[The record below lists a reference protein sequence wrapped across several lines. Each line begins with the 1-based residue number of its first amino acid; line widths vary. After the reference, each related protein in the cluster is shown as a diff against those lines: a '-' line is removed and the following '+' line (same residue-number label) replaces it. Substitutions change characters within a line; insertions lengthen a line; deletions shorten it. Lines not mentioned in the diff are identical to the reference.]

1 MSFAVY
7 KASAGS
13 GKTFSLVREYL
24 KIILQDP
31 RDFRHILAITF
42 TNKVANE
49 MKERILKTLS
59 RLAKGENDPDDKM
72 LSLLVQDTKLPPEV
86 IALKASEAMG
96 LILHQYA
103 DFAIGTI
110 DSFSHRIIRT
120 FAHDFGLPVNFNVEM
135 DTDTLLETTVDLLLD
150 RIGDDRELTGLLV
163 SFLESKIDDE
173 QDWRIDRILVKF
185 ARNLMDETGQEHLK
199 KLTKVTLNDFRE
211 MSSSIHAR
219 IRKISEAIKAPAV
232 EALHL
237 IGSANIPVDAFSYG
251 KNGIMAFFNAAA
263 RGKAGRPG
271 KNAATTVEEDKWTS
285 KKCTPEQE
293 EAMAGIKGRLQDLY
307 EQLSGLIERDLP
319 LLNLLNLLKKTIY
332 PLAVLNEIA
341 IILDDFKKQNN
352 LVHISEFNSRISR
365 IIMGE
370 PVPFIYERLGEKYH
384 HILIDEFQD
393 TSAMQWMNFV
403 PLIENALASGYF
415 NLVVGDG
422 KQAIYR
428 FRNGDVEQFSSLP
441 EIPGSANNPILK
453 QREKVLSEHFES
465 VALNV
470 NYRSGKEIVM
480 FNNRFFRILTDALFP
495 DGNDIYRDLEQQPG
509 PGKEGGYISIE
520 IPGAENETLSYADAS
535 LERIREIILQSQADG
550 YNRRDIAILCR
561 SNDHAGEVA
570 RYLLLQG
577 IEVIS
582 AESLLVENSPHVK
595 FIIDFLRF
603 LHEMP
608 DPLVHAEMAGYLH
621 EQGFSQAGFNTL
633 LTIIHREKSPGAGIR
648 EIFRDSG
655 FDIRCGEL
663 AGLPVYDLAEKL
675 IRTFHMNDTPDPYL
689 QFFLDAVMRFT
700 SRGIAA
706 GSRDFLE
713 WWEVNHGKTSI
724 VVPEGMDAVRVMT
737 IHKAKGLQF
746 PIVIYAFAG
755 DIKRNTREWLW
766 VDFRDQEV
774 PGLPSA
780 ILGAE
785 KGLSE
790 TAYADLYETE
800 NRKSLLDLVNLLYV
814 VMTRPE
820 ERLYV
825 LTKKASE
832 KGESSSI
839 PKFFADVLP
848 QMETGTAADGRYIFG
863 EPRRKVVKDPVSPE
877 KPLSLEKMISG
888 EWRSKIQVKFH
899 APEMWN
905 MEQPVQTSQ
914 WGNRIHTILSKV
926 ITKDDLPEAL
936 DAAVFSGLIRVQE
949 REEIEQVILPVFNHP
964 LLSRLFSEKVKVR
977 TEAEILVR
985 GGSFYRPDRVVFD
998 EEEVFVVDYKTGKQ
1012 NDHHRTQLNQY
1023 AALIEEMGYKKVHRV
1038 LVYLEPKLN
1047 VIRF

>member
-24 KIILQDP
+24 KIILQEP

-72 LSLLVQDTKLPPEV
+72 LSLLVQDTQLPPEV

-219 IRKISEAIKAPAV
+219 IRKISEAMKAPAV

-237 IGSANIPVDAFSYG
+237 VGSANIPVDAFSYG

-263 RGKAGRPG
+263 RGKPGHPG
-271 KNAATTVEEDKWTS
+271 KNAAATVEEDKWTS
-285 KKCTPEQE
+285 KKCTPEQGE
-293 EAMAGIKGRLQDLY
+293 SIAAIKGRLQDLY
-307 EQLSGLIERDLP
+307 EQLNGMVDRDLS

-332 PLAVLNEIA
+332 PLAVLNEISV
-341 IILDDFKKQNN
+341 ILDDFKKQNN

-441 EIPGSANNPILK
+441 EIPGSDNNPILK
-453 QREKVLSEHFES
+453 QREKVLSQHFES
-465 VALNV
+465 VTLNV

-495 DGNDIYRDLEQQPG
+495 DGNDIYHDLEQEPG

-520 IPGAENETLSYADAS
+520 IPGTEDETLNYTDAS
-535 LERIREIILQSQADG
+535 LERIREIIMQTQADG

-595 FIIDFLRF
+595 FIIAFMRF

-621 EQGFSQAGFNTL
+621 EQGFSQAGLNALFG
-633 LTIIHREKSPGAGIR
+633 IIHHEKTPGAGIR
-648 EIFRDSG
+648 EIFRDNG
-655 FDIRCGEL
+655 FDIRCSEL

-675 IRTFHMNDTPDPYL
+675 IRTFRMNDTPDPYL

-713 WWEVNHGKTSI
+713 WWEVNHQKISI

-755 DIKRNTREWLW
+755 DIKRNTRDWLW

-785 KGLSE
+785 KAMSE
-790 TAYADLYETE
+790 TAYADLYDTE

-832 KGESSSI
+832 KGESQSI

-848 QMETGTAADGRYIFG
+848 QMETGAAADGRYVFG
-863 EPRRKVVKDPVSPE
+863 EPRRKAITEPDRSE

-926 ITKDDLPEAL
+926 ITKDDLPDAV

-949 REEIEQVILPVFNHP
+949 REEIEQVILPVFSHP
-964 LLSRLFSEKVKVR
+964 LLSRLFGEEVKVR

-998 EEEVFVVDYKTGKQ
+998 GEDVFVVDYKTGKQ
-1012 NDHHRTQLNQY
+1012 NEHHRTQLNQY